1 MYKTYIYLEV
11 RVLLSAVP
19 GVFLTESESSGK
31 HDILTAKAEFL
42 KRNNGGAKV
51 LSVAVQPSA
60 LHKVVSF
67 VRAVGGQL
75 EEKVFLDH
83 LTGNIPEPPD
93 DRNFTG
99 FSVKVGQGGCLDIMF
114 HQKPKKITFEE
125 VRIEENVGHLVRSSG
140 KNGGK
145 ARMDWTFAGCPS
157 MRIRT
162 SAVFELGEEAE
173 LFLNE
178 LYTTLSYLKLV
189 TGDLDEGSIR
199 CNAYVR
205 IADDSAADKSNKD
218 GVVKLRSLNSF
229 NFVREAVN
237 AELSRQEE
245 ILSAGGTIKSESRL
259 WIAESKISQTWQNRE
274 SVVNQFERV
283 EPAVQVM
290 LIHQAGSASGAGP
303 IELPS
308 NRRSRLMKQYG
319 LSRLRARF
327 LCSKKDLADYFEEAV
342 EYGAE
347 PLLASHW
354 MAGELMKLLNQKKT
368 GIHSASL
375 NSQRFA
381 SIMKML
387 GDGKIHSGIAKSL
400 MQEVFSTARE
410 PEEIVESENL
420 TLLSEEEEI
429 LPFVKEA
436 LEEDQKSALALK
448 NGDMAPLDRITGLV
462 MKKTAGRAVPAKVK
476 SIIKSYLKISVVYIF
491 SMGGAISAKKDSS
504 GTIVPG
510 NAKDIRNLLETTDK
524 EPVIITP
531 VRSMLSEETEPGDW
545 AALVAAIKERME
557 SGTANGI
564 VVTHGTDTL
573 PYTAALLFW
582 LFASGSVP
590 IVLTASVSLPE
601 ESSEARENIALAVKT
616 ARSQK
621 SGVYVAF
628 GGSLYSPLNLKFVGS
643 GSAHNE
649 LSLAKGKNS
658 SEKKDS
664 GEGSIFANWNMH
676 TPKFYANCQTSRVF
690 ETVTLPESSIMTRLL
705 NEAAFRLAVVRLYP
719 GLTCCRLEKMINGT
733 DGADSIILEL
743 YASGTGNMKGGD
755 FSLKPVLLSG
765 HKKGKKFY
773 CTSQQENAV
782 DFSSYSTS
790 AEVWSKGAV
799 PMGSLTTESVVALY
813 FASYLIADNDEELAE
828 LMEGGAEVL

>member
-51 LSVAVQPSA
+51 LSVAVQPSV
-60 LHKVVSF
+60 LHKAVSF
-67 VRAVGGQL
+67 VRAVGGTV
-75 EEKVFLDH
+75 EEKVFLEH
-83 LTGNIPEPPD
+83 LTGKVQEPPD

-99 FSVKVGQGGCLDIMF
+99 FSVKVGHGGSLDIMF

-125 VRIEENVGHLVRSSG
+125 VRIEENAGHLVRSSG

-145 ARMDWTFAGCPS
+145 AHMDWTFAGCPS

-199 CNAYVR
+199 CNAYVC
-205 IADDSAADKSNKD
+205 ISDESGLGEKSQDKL
-218 GVVKLRSLNSF
+218 VKLRNLNSF
-229 NFVREAVN
+229 NFVRDAVN

-245 ILSAGGTIKSESRL
+245 ILSAGGKITSESRL
-259 WIAESKISQTWQNRE
+259 WIAESKMSQTWQNRE
-274 SVVNQFERV
+274 SFANQFKMV
-283 EPAVQVM
+283 EPLVQVM
-290 LIHQAGSASGAGP
+290 LIHQAGSGTSVP

-308 NRRSRLMKQYG
+308 ARRSRFMKQYG

-327 LCSKKDLADYFEEAV
+327 LCSKKDIADYFEEAV
-342 EYGAE
+342 QAGAE
-347 PLLASHW
+347 PLLTSHW
-354 MAGELMKLLNQKKT
+354 MAGELMKLLNQKKS
-368 GIHSASL
+368 GINAGQL
-375 NSQRFA
+375 NAKRFA

-387 GDGKIHSGIAKSL
+387 GEGKIHSGIAKSL
-400 MQEVFSTARE
+400 MQETFSTGEE
-410 PEEIVESENL
+410 PEEIVKSKNL

-436 LEEDQKSALALK
+436 LEEDQKSAAALK

-462 MKKTAGRAVPAKVK
+462 MKKTEGRAVPAKVK
-476 SIIKSYLKISVVYIF
+476 SIIKSYLKISVVYILT
-491 SMGGAISAKKDSS
+491 MGGSISAKKDSS

-510 NAKDIRNLLETTDK
+510 DAKVIRELLETSDK
-524 EPVIITP
+524 EPVIVTP

-582 LFASGSVP
+582 LFASSSVP
-590 IVLTASVSLPE
+590 VVLTASVSLPQD
-601 ESSEARENIALAVKT
+601 SVEARENIALAVKT
-616 ARSQK
+616 ARSK
-621 SGVYVAF
+621 KNGVYVAF
-628 GGSLYSPLNLKFVGS
+628 GGTLYSPLNLKFVGS
-643 GSAHNE
+643 G
-649 LSLAKGKNS
+649 
-658 SEKKDS
+658 KKDS
-664 GEGSIFANWNMH
+664 SGSSKGGIFANWNMDL
-676 TPKFYANCQTSRVF
+676 PKFYANCQTSRIF
-690 ETVTLPESSIMTRLL
+690 ETVSLPESSIMTRLF

-733 DGADSIILEL
+733 DGADTIILEL

-755 FSLKPVLLSG
+755 YSLKPLLLSG

-773 CTSQQENAV
+773 CTSQQENSV

-799 PMGSLTTESVVALY
+799 PMGALTTESTVALY
-813 FASYLIADNDEELAE
+813 FASYLIADNADELAE

>member
-51 LSVAVQPSA
+51 LSVAVQPSV
-60 LHKVVSF
+60 LHKAVSF
-67 VRAVGGQL
+67 VRAVGGTV
-75 EEKVFLDH
+75 EEKVFLEH
-83 LTGNIPEPPD
+83 LTGKVQEPPD

-99 FSVKVGQGGCLDIMF
+99 FSVKVGHGGSLDIMF

-125 VRIEENVGHLVRSSG
+125 VRIEENAGHLVRSSG

-145 ARMDWTFAGCPS
+145 AHMDWTFAGCPS

-199 CNAYVR
+199 CNAYVC
-205 IADDSAADKSNKD
+205 ISDESGLGEGDLE
-218 GVVKLRSLNSF
+218 GLVKLRNLNSF
-229 NFVREAVN
+229 NFVRDAVN

-245 ILSAGGTIKSESRL
+245 ILSAGGKITSESRL
-259 WIAESKISQTWQNRE
+259 WIAESKMSQTWQNRE
-274 SVVNQFERV
+274 SFVNQFKMV
-283 EPAVQVM
+283 EPLVQVM
-290 LIHQAGSASGAGP
+290 LIHQAGSGTSVP

-308 NRRSRLMKQYG
+308 ARRSRFMKQYG

-327 LCSKKDLADYFEEAV
+327 LCSKKDIADYFEEAV
-342 EYGAE
+342 QAGAE
-347 PLLASHW
+347 PLLTSHW
-354 MAGELMKLLNQKKT
+354 MAGELMKLLNQKKS
-368 GIHSASL
+368 GINAGQL
-375 NSQRFA
+375 NAQRFA

-387 GDGKIHSGIAKSL
+387 GEGKIHSGIAKSL
-400 MQEVFSTARE
+400 MQETFSTGEE
-410 PEEIVESENL
+410 PEEIVKSKNL

-436 LEEDQKSALALK
+436 LEEDQKSAAALK

-462 MKKTAGRAVPAKVK
+462 MKKTEGRAVPAKVK
-476 SIIKSYLKISVVYIF
+476 SIIKSYLKISVVYILT
-491 SMGGAISAKKDSS
+491 MGGSISAKKDSS

-510 NAKDIRNLLETTDK
+510 DAKVIRELLETSDK
-524 EPVIITP
+524 EPVIVTP

-582 LFASGSVP
+582 LFASSSVP
-590 IVLTASVSLPE
+590 VVLTASVSLPQD
-601 ESSEARENIALAVKT
+601 SVEARENIALAVKT
-616 ARSQK
+616 ARSK
-621 SGVYVAF
+621 KNGVYVAF
-628 GGSLYSPLNLKFVGS
+628 GGTLYSPLNLKFVGS
-643 GSAHNE
+643 G
-649 LSLAKGKNS
+649 
-658 SEKKDS
+658 KKDS
-664 GEGSIFANWNMH
+664 SGSNKGGIFANWNMDL
-676 TPKFYANCQTSRVF
+676 PKFYANCQTSRIF
-690 ETVTLPESSIMTRLL
+690 ETVSLPESSIMTRLF

-733 DGADSIILEL
+733 DGADTIILEL

-755 FSLKPVLLSG
+755 YSLKPLLLSG

-773 CTSQQENAV
+773 CTSQQENSV

-799 PMGSLTTESVVALY
+799 PMGALTTESTVALY
-813 FASYLIADNDEELAE
+813 FASYLIADNDDELAE